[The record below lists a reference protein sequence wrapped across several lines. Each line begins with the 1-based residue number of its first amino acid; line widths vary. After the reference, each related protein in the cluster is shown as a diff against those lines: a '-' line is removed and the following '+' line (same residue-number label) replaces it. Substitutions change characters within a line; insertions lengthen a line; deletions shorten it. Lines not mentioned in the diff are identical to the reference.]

1 MKPRAAK
8 SGVQTLHPGDVACVD
23 RGECLETLLGSC
35 VAILLTDPRRTVGA
49 MCHVVHAGPQRGAP
63 GRDTAFG
70 EAALAEMSRRLL
82 ARGIDARQCQAWV
95 YGGGNMFPSHIGNA
109 AAEGNVGAANA
120 QWALDALQR
129 AGVRVLGAELG
140 GQAYRK
146 LHWRVGAE
154 APQVEALPIAPQPAP
169 SQPERKPT

>member
-1 MKPRAAK
+1 MKQHPVK
-8 SGVQTLHPGDVACVD
+8 VGVRTLHPGDVACVD

-35 VAILLTDPRRTVGA
+35 VAILLTDPRRTIGA
-49 MCHVVHAGPQRGAP
+49 MCHVVHAGVQGRAP
-63 GRDTAFG
+63 GRDTAYG
-70 EAALAEMSRRLL
+70 DAALAEMSRRLL

-129 AGVRVLGAELG
+129 AGVRVLGTALG
-140 GQAYRK
+140 GHAYRK
-146 LHWRVGAE
+146 LHWMVGAE
-154 APQVEALPIAPQPAP
+154 APEVEAVPIAPPPAP
-169 SQPERKPT
+169 ESERKPS